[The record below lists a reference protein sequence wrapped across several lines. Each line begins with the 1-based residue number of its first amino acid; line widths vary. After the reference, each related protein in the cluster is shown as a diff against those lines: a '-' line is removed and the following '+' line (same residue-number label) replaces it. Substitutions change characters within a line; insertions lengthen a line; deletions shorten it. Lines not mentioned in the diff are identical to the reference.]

1 MDVPLGS
8 VGVAA
13 ATRTQ
18 ALDKLAPYQA
28 ALDLPI
34 ARLVAD
40 LYLTSLYTTAA
51 AAAP

>member
-8 VGVAA
+8 VGVGA
-13 ATRTQ
+13 ATRAE
-18 ALDKLAPYQA
+18 ALDKLAPYHA

-40 LYLTSLYTTAA
+40 PDPISLYAAAA